1 MKVSE
6 EQRRE
11 LFDRLRTHL
20 DERTATLMLEV
31 TVPANVDLATRGDL
45 QELRAEVLLHLT
57 QLDGRLTGQLT
68 ELDRKVTELDGRLTR
83 QITELDG
90 RLTRQITELDG
101 RLTGRLTKLDG
112 RLTGQIT
119 QLEQGLTGRF
129 ARLEKGLTDTLYQKV
144 IPVIVAT
151 IALATFIGYVTG

>member
-45 QELRAEVLLHLT
+45 QELRAELLLHLT

-90 RLTRQITELDG
+90 RLTGQ
-101 RLTGRLTKLDG
+101 LTKLDG

>member
-11 LFDRLRTHL
+11 LFDRLRMHL

-45 QELRAEVLLHLT
+45 QELRAELLLHLT

-83 QITELDG
+83 QITELDE
-90 RLTRQITELDG
+90 RF
-101 RLTGRLTKLDG
+101 TGQLTKLDG
-112 RLTGQIT
+112 RLTGQIA
-119 QLEQGLTGRF
+119 QLEEGLTGRF

-151 IALATFIGYVTG
+151 IALATFIGEVTG